1 MAFFNTTWNTIQELN
16 ATIESTNDENELL
29 YCLRTLQEIST
40 DIEELADTLRYKIL
54 GRRISNSLR
63 AIDMKFKEGVVVKNE
78 EIQEEEESSVDEE
91 IQEEEES
98 SVDAE
103 TLDEP
108 IEEEQ
113 SLGAINGIC
122 AIAVTVIVLYGY
134 GIFLMMTNK
143 Q

>member
-16 ATIESTNDENELL
+16 ATIASTNDENELL
-29 YCLRTLQEIST
+29 DCLRTLQEIST

-54 GRRISNSLR
+54 GRRISNSLH

-78 EIQEEEESSVDEE
+78 EL
-91 IQEEEES
+91 QEEEES

>member
-16 ATIESTNDENELL
+16 TTIASTNDENKLL
-29 YCLRTLQEIST
+29 DCLRTLQEIST
-40 DIEELADTLRYKIL
+40 DIEELSDTLRYKIL

-63 AIDMKFKEGVVVKNE
+63 AIDIKLKESVAHNE
-78 EIQEEEESSVDEE
+78 EIQEEDESC
-91 IQEEEES
+91 
-98 SVDAE
+98 VDAE

-108 IEEEQ
+108 VEDEHP
-113 SLGAINGIC
+113 SGGLNGIC

-134 GIFLMMTNK
+134 GMFLMMTNK